1 MLSVV
6 VQGICMVGLF
16 GMMVF
21 LARMACLILTEIRLF
36 YHDRQVKRWREEFER
51 LYEEGRREREEER

>member
-1 MLSVV
+1 MSVV

-21 LARMACLILTEIRLF
+21 LACLILTEIRLF